1 MAPMANRPNPPLA
14 STSASTPTSTLPAWR
29 HHCAACGKALTALER
44 YGGGLCHDWR
54 CRHRRTDAHHAEA
67 FHQRQR
73 DARDAAAAQHPA
85 ISESLK
91 QAPVVT
97 VRLYDVG
104 LAPVPEAQR
113 QALKDHL
120 VALRPAVQALA
131 EAEAERAE
139 REEGASGAEG
149 VAVLAAMDDLA
160 RGELTEDAD
169 VHAADGPS
177 ASSSSSSSAP
187 VSASAAPPPSHE
199 AAVSTASAVNA
210 LLGQVCAACTGH
222 CCRLG
227 QSRHAFIDAAT
238 LAAAWREARATD
250 PEASLDAVEQR
261 YLDAV
266 ASQHHQGSCAFH
278 GPAGCTLPR
287 ARRAAICND
296 FECPTLEATRQ
307 WAEQKGVDRV
317 FLVRHD
323 RDAGWSGRT
332 LTGFVPPVG

>member
-1 MAPMANRPNPPLA
+1 MAPMATRPNPPLA
-14 STSASTPTSTLPAWR
+14 STSTSTLPAWR

-73 DARDAAAAQHPA
+73 DARDAAATLHPA
-85 ISESLK
+85 IAESLK

-97 VRLYDVG
+97 VRLYEVG

-113 QALKDHL
+113 QVLKDHL
-120 VALRPAVQALA
+120 VALRSAVQALV
-131 EAEAERAE
+131 ETETEGDDRGERTE
-139 REEGASGAEG
+139 RASGAEG
-149 VAVLAAMDDLA
+149 VAVWDGAA
-160 RGELTEDAD
+160 RGEVTADAD
-169 VHAADGPS
+169 ALAAQSPS
-177 ASSSSSSSAP
+177 T
-187 VSASAAPPPSHE
+187 APPPSHGAALSTA
-199 AAVSTASAVNA
+199 AAVDA

-227 QSRHAFIDAAT
+227 LSRHAFIDAAT

-250 PEASLDAVEQR
+250 PEAPLDAVEQQ

-266 ASQHHQGSCAFH
+266 AAQHHQGSCAFH

-296 FECPTLEATRQ
+296 FECPTLETTRQ

-332 LTGFVPPVG
+332 LTGFVPPVA